1 MVLRLRRV
9 QAAASRGWHQQPRRA
24 GLGVVQACRHRR
36 AEPVQRLDRKGRELE
51 EAHED
56 EGTVRSFRLGMAML
70 GWYVVLAWAAR

>member
-1 MVLRLRRV
+1 
-9 QAAASRGWHQQPRRA
+9 
-24 GLGVVQACRHRR
+24 VVQACRHRR